1 MSNAGFVIAGYGVIL
16 GGLGLYVAYL
26 LRRLGLARDAS
37 KRLGGDVDEAP

>member
-1 MSNAGFVIAGYGVIL
+1 MSDAGFIFAAYGVIL

-26 LRRLGLARDAS
+26 VRRLGLARGAS